1 MKKSVFAYKFIY
13 FLSGG
18 ILSAFCAVAAAYMLY
33 AFGYLS
39 ALGDIDNVIAVI
51 PIAMAVAFA
60 AGVPILLFV
69 KHKPERAPL
78 FIAVGLVVAL
88 SIVLMPKAVRGDW
101 WLVKDYDCGDGQQPD
116 ISVYAPFAENS
127 LAATLDAPS
136 ELVLTNDLPTLDGA
150 LALYPVYA
158 AFAKNTYSRD
168 AFDADPDSVTFT
180 DTLKAYDGIMTGE
193 RDAIFAAGASAK
205 QKQKAAELGAELVFT
220 PIGREAFVFVVGKDN
235 PIDDISVKQIR
246 NVYSGKTS
254 RWSTLG
260 WRDGGE
266 IIAFQRPEGSGS
278 QTGLQ
283 QVMGNI
289 PIAAP
294 RPLPDD
300 SLIGTNS
307 LMKQI
312 SVVYNGVM
320 PALGY
325 TYRFFAQTMYGNADA
340 KILSVDGV
348 APTDENIKSG
358 KYPFSVRFYIVTN
371 GEPKGNVKRLID
383 FALSSQGQELVAKS
397 GYVPIV

>member
-1 MKKSVFAYKFIY
+1 M
-13 FLSGG
+13 
-18 ILSAFCAVAAAYMLY
+18 
-33 AFGYLS
+33 
-39 ALGDIDNVIAVI
+39 
-51 PIAMAVAFA
+51 
-60 AGVPILLFV
+60 
-69 KHKPERAPL
+69 
-78 FIAVGLVVAL
+78 
-88 SIVLMPKAVRGDW
+88 
-101 WLVKDYDCGDGQQPD
+101 
-116 ISVYAPFAENS
+116 
-127 LAATLDAPS
+127 
-136 ELVLTNDLPTLDGA
+136 
-150 LALYPVYA
+150 
-158 AFAKNTYSRD
+158 
-168 AFDADPDSVTFT
+168 TFT